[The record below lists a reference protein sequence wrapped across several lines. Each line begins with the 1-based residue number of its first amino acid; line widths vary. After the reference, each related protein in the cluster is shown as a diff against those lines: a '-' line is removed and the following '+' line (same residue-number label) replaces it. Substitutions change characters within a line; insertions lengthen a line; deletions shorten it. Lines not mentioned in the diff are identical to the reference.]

1 MQGSKSKDG
10 ETLKSLINYDTLIM
24 GVVHVYLRGTYWHIT
39 EGRLKKSFTFVTI
52 EGVQGGVR
60 HQQQKNV
67 FDF

>member
-10 ETLKSLINYDTLIM
+10 ETLKSLINYITLIM
-24 GVVHVYLRGTYWHIT
+24 GLVHAYLRGTYIT

-60 HQQQKNV
+60 DQQQKNV